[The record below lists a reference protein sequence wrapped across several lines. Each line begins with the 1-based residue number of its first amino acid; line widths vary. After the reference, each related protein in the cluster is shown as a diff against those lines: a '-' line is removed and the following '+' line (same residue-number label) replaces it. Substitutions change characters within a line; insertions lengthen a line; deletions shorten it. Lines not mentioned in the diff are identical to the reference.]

1 MIIRK
6 NMSSEDVQKQVAST
20 AKFQRGFNQ
29 TPKSMNDNFNKCD
42 AKNNPNN
49 MPDMDLNKKMQA
61 LKNANRLKWK

>member
-6 NMSSEDVQKQVAST
+6 NMTPEDVQKQVASIS
-20 AKFQRGFNQ
+20 KFKRGFNQ
-29 TPKSMNDNFNKCD
+29 ETQNMNQDFNKVT

-61 LKNANRLKWK
+61 LKNVNRLK